1 MRNNGH
7 AKVSSVLSQRF
18 DVVNSDFIYRLFS
31 KQRMIIIQQGRVG
44 GGVGVGGVNK
54 YKHKYKN

>member
-7 AKVSSVLSQRF
+7 AKVSSVLSQIF
-18 DVVNSDFIYRLFS
+18 DVVNSDFIYRLVS

-44 GGVGVGGVNK
+44 GGVGGGGVNK